1 MSGVG
6 KNAME
11 QDGRKGYLPVS
22 ASCFV
27 CGKDNHAG
35 LSLRFYAEDGVV
47 KTAWRP
53 ASFHCGY
60 EGVVHGGVVASALD
74 ECMAWAATWHTRLM
88 CVTGDLHIRYL
99 EPLPSDRELV
109 VSARVSVPGK
119 RLVHVEGSIAEPGGP
134 EYATAKGRFVTMT
147 VAETLAVDDEL
158 IYFGDEV
165 RLFDYLRTK

>member
-1 MSGVG
+1 M
-6 KNAME
+6 
-11 QDGRKGYLPVS
+11 KGYLPIS

-27 CGKDNHAG
+27 CGNANRAG

-47 KTAWRP
+47 KAVWRP
-53 ASFHCGY
+53 ARMHCGY
-60 EGVVHGGVVASALD
+60 EGIVHGGVVATALD

-88 CVTGDLHIRYL
+88 CVTGDIHVRYL
-99 EPLPSDRELV
+99 EPVPSDRELV
-109 VSARVSVPGK
+109 VSAAVSVPGK
-119 RLVHVEGSIAEPGGP
+119 RLVHVAGSISDSGGA

-147 VAETLAVDDEL
+147 AEQTLAVDDEL